1 MKRIAWT
8 AWLAVVVIL
17 ATTWT
22 RPCAAY
28 PWMIRHE
35 YSGCAVCH
43 TDPSGGFL
51 TTEYGRAQTQ
61 TLLSTFGRGP
71 EGNEVDGRSQFLL
84 GAVKLPQWL
93 NLGGTVRYLQMYNK
107 PSNSPGQSSSIWM
120 QADLRAMVNVGA
132 FEAAGSLGFAH
143 LGDQAA
149 WVTSKIQGN
158 NLVSREFWIGYNFD
172 EEKNTKLRI
181 GRMTLPFGIR
191 MLEHTLFTRNI
202 TQTDLDS
209 QQEYGAALFHG
220 SENYR
225 VEIMAIAGNYQLK
238 PDKYRQRGYSAY
250 LEYAVANGA
259 GLGLSSLVTYAG
271 ATQSPMVSGAVIR
284 GAHGPYLRWAP
295 VSSLSL
301 LAEGDIVHQGPASGA
316 QPVVGLTGFMQADL
330 EAYRGIHV
338 MVMPEMY
345 MLSFVT
351 GSKDLSYRGWLGAA
365 WFPYP
370 HLDVRVDGIYGS
382 ETVVSTRMNYEM
394 VLGQVH
400 LSL

>member
-1 MKRIAWT
+1 MKLIVWIACLAALVVAT
-8 AWLAVVVIL
+8 A
-17 ATTWT
+17 WT

-35 YSGCAVCH
+35 YTGCAVCH

-93 NLGGTVRYLQMYNK
+93 NLGASVRDMYMYNK
-107 PSNSPGQSSSIWM
+107 PSKSAGQSSNILM
-120 QADLRAMVNVGA
+120 QSDLRAMVNVGS
-132 FEAAGSLGFAH
+132 FEAAGSLGYQH
-143 LGDQAA
+143 EGGQAS
-149 WVTSKIQGN
+149 WVTSRLKGD
-158 NLVSREFWIGYNFD
+158 NLVSREFWVGYNFD
-172 EEKNTKLRI
+172 EEKNTKVRI
-181 GRMTLPFGIR
+181 GRMYLPFGIR
-191 MLEHTLFTRNI
+191 MLEHTLFVKQE

-209 QQEYGAALFHG
+209 QEQYGASLFHG
-220 SENYR
+220 TENYR
-225 VEIMAIAGNYQLK
+225 AEIMAIFGNYQLK

-250 LEYAVANGA
+250 FEYAVASGT
-259 GLGLSSLVTYAG
+259 GLGLSSLLTYAG
-271 ATQSPMVSGAVIR
+271 ESQSTIVSGAVIR

-295 VSSLSL
+295 ISSLAL
-301 LAEGDIVHQGPASGA
+301 LTEWDIVHLGPTSGA
-316 QPVVGLTGFMQADL
+316 QPVVGLVGFMQADL
-330 EAYRGIHV
+330 EPYRGIHV

-351 GSKDLSYRGWLGAA
+351 GSKDLSYRGWLGTA

-370 HLDVRVDGIYGS
+370 HFDVRVDGIYGS
-382 ETVVSTRMNYEM
+382 ETFASTRMNYEM